1 MNLSVPLI
9 EQGKRFLAKANS
21 IICDKMEKTVQ
32 GKVCMI
38 TGANSGIGKRAAL
51 QFAEKG
57 AAVVMVCRNQ
67 KRGEAALAEIKEK
80 SGSDSVDLLLCDLSL
95 QKSIR
100 NCVANFKDNYDHLQ
114 VLINN
119 AANFDSTLK
128 TPTLTEEG
136 IEVIFATNHVGPF
149 LLTHLL
155 LDVLKKSAPSR
166 VLNVASKGLIAYPR
180 LTIEFDNLNGEKKF
194 SYQHAYY
201 HSKLAQIMFTY
212 ELARR
217 LKGTGVTVNCI
228 RVTNVKIDLERV
240 SHVPRYLQYVYRIKR
255 FFGITPEEMAKTY
268 VYLGTAPELEGVT
281 GKYFDEHGKE
291 VKSSKRSY
299 DQAVW
304 KQLWDVSEELTK
316 I

>member
-1 MNLSVPLI
+1 MT
-9 EQGKRFLAKANS
+9 EAK
-21 IICDKMEKTVQ
+21 Q
-32 GKVCMI
+32 KVCMI

-51 QFAEKG
+51 QLAEKG
-57 AAVVMVCRNQ
+57 ATVIMVCRNQ
-67 KRGEAALAEIKEK
+67 ERGEAALSEIRKK
-80 SGSDSVDLLLCDLSL
+80 SGNESVDLLLCDLSS

-100 NCVANFKDNYDHLQ
+100 TLVEDFKSSYDRLH
-114 VLINN
+114 VLIHN
-119 AANFDSTLK
+119 AANFDYTLK
-128 TPTLTEEG
+128 NPVLTEDG
-136 IEVIFATNHVGPF
+136 IELIFATNHVGPF
-149 LLTHLL
+149 LLTNLL
-155 LDVLKKSAPSR
+155 LDVLKRSAPSR
-166 VLNVASKGLIAYPR
+166 IITIASKGLITYPR

-240 SHVPRYLQYVYRIKR
+240 TGWRGSVYRIKR

-268 VYLGTAPELEGVT
+268 VYLSTAPEVEGVT
-281 GKYFDEHGKE
+281 GKYFDEHAKE

-299 DQAVW
+299 DQEVW
-304 KQLWDVSEELTK
+304 KKLWDVTEELIK
-316 I
+316 R

>member
-1 MNLSVPLI
+1 
-9 EQGKRFLAKANS
+9 
-21 IICDKMEKTVQ
+21 
-32 GKVCMI
+32 MI

-51 QFAEKG
+51 QLAEKG
-57 AAVVMVCRNQ
+57 ATVIMVCRNQ
-67 KRGEAALAEIKEK
+67 ERGEAALSEIRER
-80 SGSDSVDLLLCDLSL
+80 SGNESVDLLLCDLSS

-100 NCVANFKDNYDHLQ
+100 TLVENFESSYDKLH
-114 VLINN
+114 VLIHN
-119 AANFDSTLK
+119 AANFDYTLK
-128 TPTLTEEG
+128 NPVLTEEG

-149 LLTHLL
+149 LLTNLL
-155 LDVLKKSAPSR
+155 LDVLKRSVPSR
-166 VLNVASKGLIAYPR
+166 IITIASKGLITYPR

-240 SHVPRYLQYVYRIKR
+240 TGWRGSVYRIKR

-268 VYLGTAPELEGVT
+268 VYLSTASEVEGVT

-299 DQAVW
+299 DQDVW
-304 KQLWDVSEELTK
+304 KKLWDVTEELTK
-316 I
+316 R

>member
-1 MNLSVPLI
+1 
-9 EQGKRFLAKANS
+9 
-21 IICDKMEKTVQ
+21 MESLK

-57 AAVVMVCRNQ
+57 ATVVMVCRS
-67 KRGEAALAEIKEK
+67 KERGNAALSDIVAK
-80 SGSDSVDLLLCDLSL
+80 SGSDTVDLMSADLSL
-95 QKSIR
+95 QKSIHK
-100 NCVANFKDNYDHLQ
+100 VVKEFTDNYDQLH

-119 AANFDSTLK
+119 AANFDYTLK
-128 TPTLTEEG
+128 KPVLTEDG
-136 IEVIFATNHVGPF
+136 IEVIFATNHLGPF
-149 LLTHLL
+149 LLTNLL

-166 VLNVASKGLIAYPR
+166 ILNVASKGLIMYPR

-217 LKGTGVTVNCI
+217 VEGTEVTVNCI

-240 SHVPRYLQYVYRIKR
+240 SNVPWYKRYVYRIKR
-255 FFGITPEEMAKTY
+255 FFGIPPEEMAKTY
-268 VYLGTAPELEGVT
+268 VHLATAPELEGVT

-299 DQAVW
+299 DEAVW
-304 KQLWDVSEELTK
+304 KKLWDVSEELTK
-316 I
+316 LKA

>member
-1 MNLSVPLI
+1 MVI
-9 EQGKRFLAKANS
+9 DMTEAK
-21 IICDKMEKTVQ
+21 Q
-32 GKVCMI
+32 KVCMI

-51 QFAEKG
+51 QLAEKG
-57 AAVVMVCRNQ
+57 ATVIMVCRNQ
-67 KRGEAALAEIKEK
+67 ERGEAALSEIREK
-80 SGSDSVDLLLCDLSL
+80 SGNESVDLLLCDLSS

-100 NCVANFKDNYDHLQ
+100 TLVENFESSYDKLH
-114 VLINN
+114 VLIHN
-119 AANFDSTLK
+119 AANFDYTLK
-128 TPTLTEEG
+128 NPVLTEEG

-149 LLTHLL
+149 LLTNLL
-155 LDVLKKSAPSR
+155 LDVLKRSVPSR
-166 VLNVASKGLIAYPR
+166 IITIASKGLITYPR

-240 SHVPRYLQYVYRIKR
+240 TGWRGSVYRIKR

-268 VYLGTAPELEGVT
+268 VYLSTASEVEGVT

-299 DQAVW
+299 DQDVW
-304 KQLWDVSEELTK
+304 KKLWDVTEELTK
-316 I
+316 R

>member
-1 MNLSVPLI
+1 M
-9 EQGKRFLAKANS
+9 
-21 IICDKMEKTVQ
+21 KMEPVMK

-51 QFAEKG
+51 QFAEIG
-57 AAVVMVCRNQ
+57 ATVVMVCRSK
-67 KRGEAALAEIKEK
+67 KRGDAALAEIKEK
-80 SGSDSVDLLLCDLSL
+80 SGSESIELLLCDLSL

-100 NCVANFKDNYDHLQ
+100 TFVKDFKENYDHLH

-119 AANFDSTLK
+119 AANFDTTLK
-128 TPTLTEEG
+128 NPVLTEEG
-136 IEVIFATNHVGPF
+136 IEVIFATNHMGPF
-149 LLTHLL
+149 LLTNLL

-166 VLNVASKGLIAYPR
+166 IINIASKGLITYPR

-240 SHVPRYLQYVYRIKR
+240 SHVPKYLQYVYRIKR
-255 FFGITPEEMAKTY
+255 FFGITPEEMAKAY
-268 VYLGTAPELEGVT
+268 IYLGTAPEVEGVT

-299 DQAVW
+299 DEAVW

-316 I
+316 RA

>member
-1 MNLSVPLI
+1 
-9 EQGKRFLAKANS
+9 
-21 IICDKMEKTVQ
+21 MEPVMK

-51 QFAEKG
+51 QFAEIG
-57 AAVVMVCRNQ
+57 ATVVMVCRSRE
-67 KRGEAALAEIKEK
+67 RGEAALAEIKEK
-80 SGSDSVDLLLCDLSL
+80 SGSESVELMLCDLSL
-95 QKSIR
+95 QESIR
-100 NCVANFKDNYDHLQ
+100 TLVKDFKENHDHLN

-119 AANFDSTLK
+119 AANFDYTLRN
-128 TPTLTEEG
+128 PVLTEEG
-136 IEVIFATNHVGPF
+136 IEVIFATNHLGPF
-149 LLTHLL
+149 LLTNLF

-166 VLNVASKGLIAYPR
+166 IINIASKGLITYPM

-268 VYLGTAPELEGVT
+268 IYLGTAPELEDVT

-299 DQAVW
+299 DEAVW

-316 I
+316 MV

>member
-1 MNLSVPLI
+1 MT
-9 EQGKRFLAKANS
+9 EAK
-21 IICDKMEKTVQ
+21 

-51 QFAEKG
+51 QLAEKG
-57 AAVVMVCRNQ
+57 ATVIMVCRNQ
-67 KRGEAALAEIKEK
+67 ERGEAALSEIRER
-80 SGSDSVDLLLCDLSL
+80 SGNESVDLLLCDLSS

-100 NCVANFKDNYDHLQ
+100 TLVENFESSYDKLH
-114 VLINN
+114 VLIHN
-119 AANFDSTLK
+119 AANFDYTLK
-128 TPTLTEEG
+128 NPVLTEEG

-149 LLTHLL
+149 LLTNLL
-155 LDVLKKSAPSR
+155 LDVLKRSAPSR
-166 VLNVASKGLIAYPR
+166 IITIASKGLITYPR

-240 SHVPRYLQYVYRIKR
+240 TGWRGSVYRIKR

-268 VYLGTAPELEGVT
+268 VYLSTASEVEGVT
-281 GKYFDEHGKE
+281 GKYFDEHAKE

-299 DQAVW
+299 DQDVW
-304 KQLWDVSEELTK
+304 KKLWDVTEELTK
-316 I
+316 K

>member
-1 MNLSVPLI
+1 M
-9 EQGKRFLAKANS
+9 
-21 IICDKMEKTVQ
+21 KMEPVMK

-51 QFAEKG
+51 QFAERG
-57 AAVVMVCRNQ
+57 ATVVMVCRSQ
-67 KRGEAALAEIKEK
+67 ERGEAALAEIKTK
-80 SGSDSVDLLLCDLSL
+80 SGSESVDLMLCDLSL

-100 NCVANFKDNYDHLQ
+100 SLVKEFKENYNHLH

-119 AANFDSTLK
+119 AANFDNTLK
-128 TPTLTEEG
+128 KPVLTEDG
-136 IEVIFATNHVGPF
+136 IEVIFATNHLGPF
-149 LLTHLL
+149 LLTNLL
-155 LDVLKKSAPSR
+155 LDVMKKSAPSR
-166 VLNVASKGLIAYPR
+166 IITIASKGLIAYPR

-212 ELARR
+212 ELAQR
-217 LKGTGVTVNCI
+217 LEGTGVTVNCI
-228 RVTNVKIDLERV
+228 RVTNVKIDLERIQHV
-240 SHVPRYLQYVYRIKR
+240 SRFLRYVYRIKR
-255 FFGITPEEMAKTY
+255 FFGITPDEMAKTY
-268 VYLGTAPELEGVT
+268 VYLGSAPEVEGVT

-299 DQAVW
+299 DEKVW

-316 I
+316 E